1 MRSLTLRRT
10 LALTATSVLI
20 AALTACGGD
29 DPGTATDEPTTASS
43 SAAAEPSESAATEEE
58 ADDTEPVAGEEVDA
72 DQFLADFKAA
82 VEDATTAH
90 LSMTTGAGGMDITAE
105 GQVDYSTD
113 PPSMAMEMTNPM
125 GGDQKLEIRL
135 VDGKFYMNMGQLSQG
150 KYYELSPDDPNNPL
164 GEMSG
169 LTESMDPV
177 RSFEQFASG
186 LEKVTFVGTEDVDGE
201 QLDHYVLTL
210 DTTRVDS
217 LKDAGAQLPET
228 LDYDLWVDDQDRM
241 RQVQIDLGS
250 TASVDMKIFDW
261 DEPVDIEAPS
271 EDEIAPL
278 PGR

>member
-10 LALTATSVLI
+10 LALTATSVLL

-29 DPGTATDEPTTASS
+29 DTGSASDESTTASS

-58 ADDTEPVAGEEVDA
+58 ADDTEPAAGEEVDA

-82 VEDATTAH
+82 VENATTAH

-105 GQVDYSTD
+105 GQVDYSTE

-125 GGDQKLEIRL
+125 GGDQKMEIRL

-186 LEKVTFVGTEDVDGE
+186 LETVTFVGTEDVDGE
-201 QLDHYVLTL
+201 ELDHYVLTL
-210 DTTRVDS
+210 DTTKVDS
-217 LKDAGAQLPET
+217 LEDAGAQLPET
-228 LDYDLWVDDQDRM
+228 LDYDLWLDDQDRM

-271 EDEIAPL
+271 EDEIAPM

>member
-10 LALTATSVLI
+10 LALTATSVLL

-29 DPGTATDEPTTASS
+29 DTGTATDEPTTASS

-58 ADDTEPVAGEEVDA
+58 ADDTEPAAGEEVDA

-105 GQVDYSTD
+105 GQVDYSTE

-125 GGDQKLEIRL
+125 GGDQKMEIRL

-150 KYYELSPDDPNNPL
+150 KYYELSLDDPNNPL
-164 GEMSG
+164 GDMSG

-210 DTTRVDS
+210 DTTKVDS

-228 LDYDLWVDDQDRM
+228 LDYDLWLDDQDRM

-271 EDEIAPL
+271 EDEIAPM

>member
-10 LALTATSVLI
+10 LALTATSALLV
-20 AALTACGGD
+20 ALTACGGD
-29 DPGTATDEPTTASS
+29 DSSTAAEEPTSAPS
-43 SAAAEPSESAATEEE
+43 SAAADPTESEDAEEPAEG
-58 ADDTEPVAGEEVDA
+58 TEPVEGEEVDA
-72 DQFLADFKAA
+72 DEFLADFKAA

-90 LSMTTGAGGMDITAE
+90 LTMTTTAGGLNITAD
-105 GQVDYSTD
+105 GQVDYATD

-125 GGDQKLEIRL
+125 GGDQKMDIRL
-135 VDGKFYMNMGQLSQG
+135 VDGQFYLNMGQLSQG
-150 KYYELSPDDPNNPL
+150 KFYKLDLDDASSPL
-164 GEMSG
+164 GDMS
-169 LTESMDPV
+169 LMTESMDPV

-186 LEKVTFVGTEDVDGE
+186 LDTVTFVGAEDVDGE
-201 QLDHYVLTL
+201 ELDHYVLTL
-210 DTTRVDS
+210 DTTKVDS
-217 LKDAGAQLPET
+217 LEDAGAQLPET

-271 EDEIAPL
+271 EDEIAPM

>member
-1 MRSLTLRRT
+1 
-10 LALTATSVLI
+10 
-20 AALTACGGD
+20 
-29 DPGTATDEPTTASS
+29 
-43 SAAAEPSESAATEEE
+43 
-58 ADDTEPVAGEEVDA
+58 
-72 DQFLADFKAA
+72 
-82 VEDATTAH
+82 
-90 LSMTTGAGGMDITAE
+90 
-105 GQVDYSTD
+105 
-113 PPSMAMEMTNPM
+113 
-125 GGDQKLEIRL
+125 
-135 VDGKFYMNMGQLSQG
+135 
-150 KYYELSPDDPNNPL
+150 
-164 GEMSG
+164 
-169 LTESMDPV
+169 MDPV

-271 EDEIAPL
+271 EDEIAPM

>member
-10 LALTATSVLI
+10 LALTATSVLL

-29 DPGTATDEPTTASS
+29 DTGSASDEPTTASS

-58 ADDTEPVAGEEVDA
+58 ADDTEPAAGEEVDA

-105 GQVDYSTD
+105 GQVDYSTE

-186 LEKVTFVGTEDVDGE
+186 LETVTFVGTEDVDGE
-201 QLDHYVLTL
+201 ELDHYVLTL
-210 DTTRVDS
+210 DTTKVDS

-271 EDEIAPL
+271 EDEIAPM

>member
-217 LKDAGAQLPET
+217 LKDAVAQLPET

>member
-10 LALTATSVLI
+10 LALTATSVLL

-29 DPGTATDEPTTASS
+29 DPGTASDEPTTASS

-271 EDEIAPL
+271 EDEIAPM

>member
-210 DTTRVDS
+210 DTTKVDS

-271 EDEIAPL
+271 EDEIAPM

>member
-10 LALTATSVLI
+10 LALTATSVLL

-105 GQVDYSTD
+105 GQVDYSTE

-150 KYYELSPDDPNNPL
+150 KYYELSP
-164 GEMSG
+164 M
-169 LTESMDPV
+169 T
-177 RSFEQFASG
+177 R
-186 LEKVTFVGTEDVDGE
+186 
-201 QLDHYVLTL
+201 
-210 DTTRVDS
+210 TTRS
-217 LKDAGAQLPET
+217 A
-228 LDYDLWVDDQDRM
+228 RC
-241 RQVQIDLGS
+241 RGS
-250 TASVDMKIFDW
+250 PSRWTRSGPSSSSP
-261 DEPVDIEAPS
+261 PVW
-271 EDEIAPL
+271 
-278 PGR
+278 RR